1 MMFNKINFFIITIIL
16 VLTPF
21 AVHAQMSDFQT
32 ANRLVQQQNF
42 EEALPIL
49 EKLYNENPGSL
60 LFFEQYTSCLINLTR
75 YDEAETV
82 AREQVA
88 ADRFRIQAVVKL
100 AEILHIKGER
110 EEAIELWQ
118 QEAIENRNNI
128 QYYYSIGSS
137 MLSRQE
143 YDAAINLYKSGREHF
158 KNPGLFI
165 NEMADTYLQAGRF
178 EESVNEFY
186 QLILEHPDQMS
197 LVQQRFFNMRDQS
210 LYQIASFELEDL
222 LLELH
227 YTDAAYSPL
236 YQLLAWLLLETNEY
250 RRAFLFAR
258 QYENQTPFT
267 IYSLFSLG
275 SQFLSAREYGLAVEA
290 YEYYLDDSNASMR
303 YRAKEELANGYVQW
317 VQYLQQNN
325 LGTDQKVREL
335 YQNAYDL
342 NSAIIEENEYYNRAE
357 RVLASLID
365 LSVDYYK
372 DLDKAEYWLNILE
385 ELSDPYDDAFLH
397 YAKGRVALFKKEFTS
412 ARQNLTRADRLSD
425 NPNLSEKSRY
435 YLGLSDFFAGDYEFA
450 EIQLRSLER
459 RNTSFYANDAIKL
472 NIWIRNGTR
481 ADTTKSLLNTISDG
495 LFQLHTGNY
504 EAALDTLEA
513 ILANNRN
520 PFSADLTTE
529 LISVLPADYNTLM
542 LQLTDR
548 VLSAQ
553 PHTSQRERLMWDKAV
568 LVETIL
574 TYGQNLSM
582 TYTFHFIDNSAI
594 PSYSMDDLVEFYE
607 DIIMEFPNGF
617 YSTFVREKLQ
627 SLEQSAIG
635 L

>member
-1 MMFNKINFFIITIIL
+1 MMFTKINLFITTIFL
-16 VLTPF
+16 VLTPL
-21 AVHAQMSDFQT
+21 AVQAQMSDFQS
-32 ANRLVQQQNF
+32 ANRLIQQQNF
-42 EEALPIL
+42 EEALPVL

-75 YDEAETV
+75 YDEAEGV
-82 AREQVA
+82 AREQID
-88 ADRFRIQAVVKL
+88 ADRFRLQAVVKL
-100 AEILHIKGER
+100 AEILHIKGDR
-110 EEAIELWQ
+110 EEAIEIWQ
-118 QEAIENRNNI
+118 QEADENRNNI

-137 MLSRQE
+137 MLNRQE
-143 YDAAINLYKSGREHF
+143 YDAAINLYKNGRAHF
-158 KNPGLFI
+158 RNSGLFI
-165 NEMADTYLQAGRF
+165 NELADTYLQAGRF

-210 LYQIASFELEDL
+210 LYEIASFELEDL
-222 LLELH
+222 LLDLH

-275 SQFLSAREYGLAVEA
+275 SQFLSAREYELAIEA

-325 LGTDQKVREL
+325 LGKAQKVHEL
-335 YQNAYDL
+335 YQNAYEL
-342 NSAIIEENEYYNRAE
+342 NSAIIEENENYNRAE

-372 DLDKAEYWLNILE
+372 DLDKAEYWLSIMEGLR
-385 ELSDPYDDAFLH
+385 DPYDDAFLH
-397 YAKGRVALFKKEFTS
+397 YAKGRIALFKKEFTS

-435 YLGLSDFFAGDYEFA
+435 YLGKSDFFAGDYEFA

-481 ADTTKSLLNTISDG
+481 ADTTKSLLNTISEG
-495 LFQLHTGNY
+495 LYRLHTGNY
-504 EAALDTLEA
+504 VAALDTLEA
-513 ILANNRN
+513 VLANNRN

-542 LQLTDR
+542 LQLTER
-548 VLSAQ
+548 ILSAQ
-553 PHTSQRERLMWDKAV
+553 PHSSQRERLMWDKAI
-568 LVETIL
+568 LVETM
-574 TYGQNLSM
+574 M
-582 TYTFHFIDNSAI
+582 THGPNFNMPYSFQFLENTPV
-594 PSYSMDDLVEFYE
+594 PSYSMDELIELYE

-627 SLEQSAIG
+627 TFEQSAIG